1 MKKKATFFFFM
12 IIGTFWVILGI
23 SEATEGE
30 GSSLTKSDPVRSISE
45 KSVGSRAEEAVDA
58 VSVESE
64 QPSEEKVAVTAS
76 SGPKPGVASQT
87 ISQGSKP
94 LIKKTAINSPQTKN
108 QRLALACMVD
118 STSALIIALSMLE
131 TTSNKHKPATII
143 MMENKSIIN

>member
-58 VSVESE
+58 VAVESE
-64 QPSEEKVAVTAS
+64 QPSEEKVAVDEVKAES
-76 SGPKPGVASQT
+76 M
-87 ISQGSKP
+87 
-94 LIKKTAINSPQTKN
+94 
-108 QRLALACMVD
+108 RLADYESGQLWRQFRDGVISKEEYIRRMKEINLARKRYVD
-118 STSALIIALSMLE
+118 ERALLWNGKDQGALSEIDQLFSE
-131 TTSNKHKPATII
+131 GIQDISRG
-143 MMENKSIIN
+143 